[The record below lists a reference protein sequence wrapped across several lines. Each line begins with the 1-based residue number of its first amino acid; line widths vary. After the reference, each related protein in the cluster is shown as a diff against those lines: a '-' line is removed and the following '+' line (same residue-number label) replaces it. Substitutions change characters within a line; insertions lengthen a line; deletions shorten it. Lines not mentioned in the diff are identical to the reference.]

1 MKTSGGTGGSVSG
14 GGVGIASV
22 VAVATGVG
30 GGAVVSAAGGALH
43 PVMAQSATM
52 TASPV
57 HSLERTRPTLSCPP
71 MPTTPAPVSG
81 DDTTVRDTWN
91 PTQYER
97 FRTEREQPFHDL
109 VALITRRPAARVVD
123 LGCGTGLLTAVLHRE
138 LGAETTLGVDSSDAM
153 LERARTLEVAG
164 LEFARGDISAWEPDA
179 PFDVVFS
186 NAALQWVGEHPA
198 LFARLKRV
206 LVPGGEL
213 AVQVP
218 ANFDHVS
225 HTLAA
230 EIARG
235 EPYFTAM
242 SGYAR
247 TFAVLPPEEY
257 ATLLH
262 ELGFVAQSV
271 RLQVYGHVL
280 ESTDA
285 VVEWVR
291 GTLLTDYES
300 RMPAP
305 MYQEFVADY
314 RARLNAALG
323 DQRPYFYP
331 FKRILLWG
339 RLPA

>member
-1 MKTSGGTGGSVSG
+1 MS
-14 GGVGIASV
+14 
-22 VAVATGVG
+22 
-30 GGAVVSAAGGALH
+30 
-43 PVMAQSATM
+43 
-52 TASPV
+52 
-57 HSLERTRPTLSCPP
+57 
-71 MPTTPAPVSG
+71 
-81 DDTTVRDTWN
+81 VRDTWN

-97 FRTEREQPFHDL
+97 FRAEREQPFHDL
-109 VALITRRPAARVVD
+109 VALITRRPGGRVVD
-123 LGCGTGLLTAVLHRE
+123 LGCGTGLLTAALHRE
-138 LGAETTLGVDSSDAM
+138 LAAAETLGVDSSDAM
-153 LERARTLEVAG
+153 LERARTLGVPG
-164 LEFARGDISAWEPDA
+164 LEFTHGDISVWQPEL

-186 NAALQWVGEHPA
+186 HAALQWVDDHHR
-198 LFARLKRV
+198 LFVRLRV
-206 LVPGGEL
+206 MLAPGGEL

-230 EIARG
+230 EIARE
-235 EPYFTAM
+235 EPFTSAM
-242 SGYAR
+242 QGYSR
-247 TFAVLPPEEY
+247 TFSVLLPEDY
-257 ATLLH
+257 AALLH

-280 ESTDA
+280 ESPDA

-300 RMPAP
+300 RMPEA
-305 MYQEFVADY
+305 MYQQFVARY
-314 RARLNAALG
+314 RERLNAALG